1 MTADEISVL
10 IDQSPM
16 NRGLVGAEWMANP
29 DNVAVEAHGNVMLF
43 QFHAPGIYEFHWLHT
58 ATSGKQAVRDT
69 RAAIREMFQRGAHTL
84 YGLTPADN
92 VQARIMVRAIGAKIE
107 GRFMTDD
114 GPVILSTMTPENFE
128 RLH

>member
-1 MTADEISVL
+1 MTHQEISDL
-10 IDQSPM
+10 IDKSPM
-16 NRGLVGAEWMANP
+16 NRGMVGADWLSDP
-29 DNVAVEAHGNVMLF
+29 DNVAIEAHGNVMLF
-43 QFHAPGIYEFHWLHT
+43 EKQADGVYEFHWLHT

-69 RAAIREMFQRGAHTL
+69 RVAIREMFKRGAHTL

-114 GPVILSTMTPENFE
+114 GPVILSTMTPEQFE
-128 RLH
+128 QLH